1 MSEESRGDLERQL
14 RLRVC
19 VLSELQKTER
29 DYVATLEFLVSV
41 SVPRRGARHCLRGDR
56 HRHGSGIAATGAA
69 RGPVCAG
76 RGPRGEMSMP
86 GERGVSR
93 ASGRCRFE
101 KLAGVGDA
109 ACPGNPGIFP
119 HPPQPSPRL
128 ACRITLCVSPR
139 FSPSPGDFV
148 VKTLV
153 C

>member
-56 HRHGSGIAATGAA
+56 HRHGSCIAATGAA
-69 RGPVCAG
+69 RGRCV
-76 RGPRGEMSMP
+76 RGARTPRGNVDV
-86 GERGVSR
+86 GELGVSR

-128 ACRITLCVSPR
+128 ACRITLCISPR